1 MKKLSILFISFLT
14 VISAFLTSCDED
26 HYGPAPVD
34 VTANYSNKISNPNP
48 NLVLTYNGD
57 AMNGKSVDFSTVTGE
72 TAIITLYDI
81 LPGEKAIKIT
91 SIPLSGDTEGYSFSG
106 NGMGNETLTTF
117 RYEGRVTKGKLTLN
131 ISNIQMG
138 NADLWANTYKLP
150 EVVNGV
156 KKILVGDTWGN
167 EYTWQEVDGQVLN
180 ASCYFHADVEATE
193 SGATTQTWGNG
204 IQNIVSYILPQV
216 LQEIT
221 LGADGNVTASYS
233 NDPLSGVDIDVIFGF
248 LETPLTQ
255 EMITPNIADRKYIP
269 SPKGFATWFQK
280 DGKLILKLNLAN
292 IISSIAS
299 SSDTYM
305 DVNIINAIIDAV
317 SQMDAM
323 KVKELLTTLNQS
335 LNNETLGFLVNVND
349 TSFNAIFNWLTTGIP
364 MQVTSKEGHTY
375 IYLDKEGFTPIA
387 KLLPDLS
394 PLIVSMLPED
404 MQGLGFII
412 STFLNGISE
421 AFLSPEKIEF
431 GLELVPNK

>member
-1 MKKLSILFISFLT
+1 
-14 VISAFLTSCDED
+14 
-26 HYGPAPVD
+26 
-34 VTANYSNKISNPNP
+34 
-48 NLVLTYNGD
+48 
-57 AMNGKSVDFSTVTGE
+57 MNGKSVDFSTVTGE

-216 LQEIT
+216 LQDIT

-387 KLLPDLS
+387 KFCLLYTSDAA
-394 PLIVSMLPED
+394 D
-404 MQGLGFII
+404 D
-412 STFLNGISE
+412 
-421 AFLSPEKIEF
+421 
-431 GLELVPNK
+431 

>member
-1 MKKLSILFISFLT
+1 
-14 VISAFLTSCDED
+14 
-26 HYGPAPVD
+26 
-34 VTANYSNKISNPNP
+34 
-48 NLVLTYNGD
+48 
-57 AMNGKSVDFSTVTGE
+57 MNGKSVDFSTVTGE

-216 LQEIT
+216 LQDIT

-280 DGKLILKLNLAN
+280 DGKLILL
-292 IISSIAS
+292 
-299 SSDTYM
+299 
-305 DVNIINAIIDAV
+305 
-317 SQMDAM
+317 
-323 KVKELLTTLNQS
+323 S
-335 LNNETLGFLVNVND
+335 L
-349 TSFNAIFNWLTTGIP
+349 IHI
-364 MQVTSKEGHTY
+364 
-375 IYLDKEGFTPIA
+375 
-387 KLLPDLS
+387 
-394 PLIVSMLPED
+394 
-404 MQGLGFII
+404 
-412 STFLNGISE
+412 
-421 AFLSPEKIEF
+421 
-431 GLELVPNK
+431 

>member
-81 LPGEKAIKIT
+81 LPGEKALKLT
-91 SIPLSGDTEGYSFSG
+91 HIPLT
-106 NGMGNETLTTF
+106 
-117 RYEGRVTKGKLTLN
+117 GKLTLN

-216 LQEIT
+216 LQDIT

-412 STFLNGISE
+412 SAFLNGISE
-421 AFLSPEKIEF
+421 AFLSPERIEF

>member
-91 SIPLSGDTEGYSFSG
+91 SIPFRRYRRILFSG

-156 KKILVGDTWGN
+156 KK
-167 EYTWQEVDGQVLN
+167 Y
-180 ASCYFHADVEATE
+180 
-193 SGATTQTWGNG
+193 
-204 IQNIVSYILPQV
+204 
-216 LQEIT
+216 
-221 LGADGNVTASYS
+221 
-233 NDPLSGVDIDVIFGF
+233 
-248 LETPLTQ
+248 
-255 EMITPNIADRKYIP
+255 
-269 SPKGFATWFQK
+269 
-280 DGKLILKLNLAN
+280 
-292 IISSIAS
+292 
-299 SSDTYM
+299 
-305 DVNIINAIIDAV
+305 
-317 SQMDAM
+317 
-323 KVKELLTTLNQS
+323 
-335 LNNETLGFLVNVND
+335 
-349 TSFNAIFNWLTTGIP
+349 
-364 MQVTSKEGHTY
+364 
-375 IYLDKEGFTPIA
+375 
-387 KLLPDLS
+387 
-394 PLIVSMLPED
+394 
-404 MQGLGFII
+404 
-412 STFLNGISE
+412 
-421 AFLSPEKIEF
+421 
-431 GLELVPNK
+431 